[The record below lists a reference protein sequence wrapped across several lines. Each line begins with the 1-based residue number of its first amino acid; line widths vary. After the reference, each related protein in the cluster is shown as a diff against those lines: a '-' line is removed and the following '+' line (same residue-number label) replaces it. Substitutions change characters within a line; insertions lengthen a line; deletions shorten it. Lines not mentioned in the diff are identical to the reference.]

1 MSLALA
7 QGQGGGALEG
17 LYLTHIYQ
25 QATKAEGPCKQKGKC
40 LYFRK
45 CPNLLKPAKLGL
57 KLHPPCG
64 TAAVPRGSTKKDP
77 ALVVFRLC
85 FGTSSEHLEQAGC
98 FRLPLTACR
107 PQPALCVPESFN
119 LRSKFSS
126 RSPRTGQGKFKFKP
140 GKERDYLP
148 QHPCQCRES
157 SRGKLEK
164 ERQRLLGPGSCPRTR
179 HQRHLVGRASTA
191 KLRPTQRLGGD
202 SDTALV
208 ALALFQGELP
218 VHGEL

>member
-1 MSLALA
+1 M
-7 QGQGGGALEG
+7 Q
-17 LYLTHIYQ
+17 
-25 QATKAEGPCKQKGKC
+25 
-40 LYFRK
+40 
-45 CPNLLKPAKLGL
+45 
-57 KLHPPCG
+57 
-64 TAAVPRGSTKKDP
+64 RGSTKKDP

-85 FGTSSEHLEQAGC
+85 FGTSSEHWEQAGC

-140 GKERDYLP
+140 GKEHDYLP

-164 ERQRLLGPGSCPRTR
+164 ERQRLWGPGSCPRTR
-179 HQRHLVGRASTA
+179 HPRHLAGRASTA
-191 KLRPTQRLGGD
+191 KLRPTRRLGGD
-202 SDTALV
+202 SDSALV
-208 ALALFQGELP
+208 ALALFLARAAFALSWSRHRLIIRPRTALRSATSTTLHKAPTGHSAP
-218 VHGEL
+218 NHATPNSNRMS